1 VDDSVATKIK
11 HIKDFLMINL
21 GVAITAAAVY
31 FFMIPSNVT
40 VGSVSALSMVISNFL
55 PLPVS
60 VITFVINGI
69 LMLLSFLLLGREYSV
84 KTVYGSIML
93 PVFLWIFEMAIPNI
107 TSLTGDATLDTLC
120 YILVVGIGLSILF
133 TYNAST
139 GGIETVAKLLN
150 KYFHVDL
157 GQGMSVAGMVV
168 ALSSALC
175 FDKKSV
181 VLSVLGTYFGGILLD
196 HFIFGINVKR
206 KVCILSTEFDPILN
220 FILHDLH
227 SGASIYE
234 LTGAYDGEKRKEIV
248 TIVDKQE
255 YRALMDFM
263 KKTDPKAFMTVYSVH
278 DMTYQPKK

>member
-1 VDDSVATKIK
+1 
-11 HIKDFLMINL
+11 
-21 GVAITAAAVY
+21 
-31 FFMIPSNVT
+31 
-40 VGSVSALSMVISNFL
+40 
-55 PLPVS
+55 
-60 VITFVINGI
+60 
-69 LMLLSFLLLGREYSV
+69 
-84 KTVYGSIML
+84 
-93 PVFLWIFEMAIPNI
+93 
-107 TSLTGDATLDTLC
+107 
-120 YILVVGIGLSILF
+120 
-133 TYNAST
+133 
-139 GGIETVAKLLN
+139 
-150 KYFHVDL
+150 
-157 GQGMSVAGMVV
+157 VV

-181 VLSVLGTYFGGILLD
+181 VLRVLGTYFGGILLD